1 MKMYRGFYGL
11 SQSVNRK
18 DIAVNEF
25 FLSAN
30 FKEALS
36 RLEYMKVNRGFAL
49 VSGSCGVGKT
59 TVLRYFAESLNPKL
73 FKVVYIPLATV
84 SVTGFYRH
92 IGSLLCGEVPY
103 GKDQLFQTIQ
113 QTILNLAV
121 NQKTI
126 PVLIFDDA
134 HFFRSDNFFEL
145 QFLSNFNFDSL
156 SPALF
161 ILIAQPH
168 LKERLKKSF
177 FDSFYQRIKMHIPV
191 QPFSL
196 EETRTFISHIL
207 SAASSSMELFSDK
220 AVELIFDSSAGVA
233 RRIMTIMEKALIHGA
248 LNKKRLIDEEVI
260 YGINSEL

>member
-25 FLSAN
+25 FLSDN
-30 FKEALS
+30 FREALS

-103 GKDQLFQTIQ
+103 SKDQLFQTIQ

-126 PVLIFDDA
+126 PVFIFDDA

-156 SPALF
+156 SAILRPVYINRPAPSEGT
-161 ILIAQPH
+161 IEKI
-168 LKERLKKSF
+168 F
-177 FDSFYQRIKMHIPV
+177 F
-191 QPFSL
+191 
-196 EETRTFISHIL
+196 
-207 SAASSSMELFSDK
+207 
-220 AVELIFDSSAGVA
+220 
-233 RRIMTIMEKALIHGA
+233 
-248 LNKKRLIDEEVI
+248 
-260 YGINSEL
+260 